1 MINTIPINKINRDE
15 IYQGIEDISGD
26 MTNKQKKKKDKEKLL
41 TNAPPPNLV
50 PSTLVPSTLVSLG
63 QDSYSTVPSTLVPST
78 LVPSPTIV
86 YPLDTSEQFVPP
98 GPASP
103 DEMTTIKMND
113 DPIVQQSQFDN
124 SFMPY
129 TNSLPIPNVSKTEE
143 KATMTSTIAY
153 STILD
158 PLSVIV
164 KLAML
169 GKKPINTKVTIYNNA
184 LCIQETGIFQGL
196 VRRFGKS
203 SKLDLHLLY
212 TPIEQACIHYL
223 KPTTHIDMIQ
233 MRYLFQN
240 AIVGIQMLRETYLVN
255 TSDSWR
261 DYSDNAMVVLC
272 LNIFIDIIQQSLL
285 GTYQKSTIQ
294 KHHNMD
300 YYSEDVLQKM
310 FDVWTIDRLQIV
322 LKLNEYVYKASGAIT
337 SSLDS
342 LETFMGTVDTQI
354 RALF

>member
-26 MTNKQKKKKDKEKLL
+26 MTNKRKKKDKDKDKLL
-41 TNAPPPNLV
+41 LTTPPTP
-50 PSTLVPSTLVSLG
+50 TLVTLG
-63 QDSYSTVPSTLVPST
+63 QDSYSSLPSQP
-78 LVPSPTIV
+78 IV
-86 YPLDTSEQFVPP
+86 VDTSDQSVPP
-98 GPASP
+98 GPTSP
-103 DEMTTIKMND
+103 DEMETIKMND
-113 DPIVQQSQFDN
+113 EPNTPQGQFDN

-223 KPTTHIDMIQ
+223 KPTANIDMIQ

-310 FDVWTIDRLQIV
+310 FDVWTVDRLQIV

-354 RALF
+354 RTLF

>member
-26 MTNKQKKKKDKEKLL
+26 MTNKQKKKKDKEKEKLL
-41 TNAPPPNLV
+41 TNAPPSTLV
-50 PSTLVPSTLVSLG
+50 PLGQDSYSTLPSTLVPST
-63 QDSYSTVPSTLVPST
+63 T
-78 LVPSPTIV
+78 LVPSPVVPSSTIV
-86 YPLDTSEQFVPP
+86 YPLDTSEQSVPP
-98 GPASP
+98 GPVSP
-103 DEMTTIKMND
+103 EMTTIKMND
-113 DPIVQQSQFDN
+113 EPNVQQSQFDN

>member
-1 MINTIPINKINRDE
+1 MINTIPINKVSRDE
-15 IYQGIEDISGD
+15 IYNIIEDTPGD
-26 MTNKQKKKKDKEKLL
+26 MTNKQKKKKDKEKEKEKLAIQYTSL
-41 TNAPPPNLV
+41 APSAIV
-50 PSTLVPSTLVSLG
+50 CTTEQSDQTAPS
-63 QDSYSTVPSTLVPST
+63 
-78 LVPSPTIV
+78 
-86 YPLDTSEQFVPP
+86 
-98 GPASP
+98 SP
-103 DEMTTIKMND
+103 DEMATIKMTD
-113 DPIVQQSQFDN
+113 DTVAPESQFDN
-124 SFMPY
+124 SVLQPSYLMSATVTP
-129 TNSLPIPNVSKTEE
+129 SKTEE
-143 KATMTSTIAY
+143 KATMTTTMAY

-158 PLSVIV
+158 PLSVII

-223 KPTTHIDMIQ
+223 KPTANIDMIQ

-272 LNIFIDIIQQSLL
+272 LNIFIDIIHQSLL
-285 GTYQKSTIQ
+285 GTYQKSSIQ

-300 YYSEDVLQKM
+300 YYSEDVLHKM
-310 FDVWTIDRLQIV
+310 FSVWTVDKLQIV
-322 LKLNEYVYKASGAIT
+322 LKLNEYVYKAGSAVS

-342 LETFMGTVDTQI
+342 LETFMTTVDSQI